1 MTHKYISTEMLIIF
15 TALMIIANFYYIFF
29 EKIGFLLVL
38 LLGCVLVYVGYVYFH
53 KVRGLLS
60 FWIGTLLIAF
70 TLLSNKYTIIILF
83 IFLVVLIIRYLI
95 YKFKPLKVIAT
106 DEEVTSPIF
115 IKQKWFGEQRTPVYV
130 YKWED
135 VQIQHGI
142 GDIHI
147 DMTKAANIKETNTI
161 VVRHILGKVQVIV
174 PLNYNINLHAAAFY
188 CTAYL
193 EQQSY
198 KIENNHIQVEE
209 KTKEDNYTVN
219 VYVSTFIGDVEVIYR

>member
-188 CTAYL
+188 GTAYL

-209 KTKEDNYTVN
+209 KTKENNYTVN